1 MAISQ
6 TAVVVDIKD
15 EKTRRQIE
23 ADYEAT
29 IKAFAKTLEFK
40 TATLQLEFARNC
52 ENAVH
57 VRDTHLSWIYDE
69 GQG

>member
-1 MAISQ
+1 MG
-6 TAVVVDIKD
+6 AVVALKE
-15 EKTRRQIE
+15 EKTRRQIL

-29 IKAFAKTLEFK
+29 IKAFARTLAYKTVTLE
-40 TATLQLEFARNC
+40 LEFAKNC
-52 ENAVH
+52 EKAVH

>member
-1 MAISQ
+1 MG
-6 TAVVVDIKD
+6 AVVALKE

-40 TATLQLEFARNC
+40 TKTLQIEFAQNC
-52 ENAVH
+52 EKAIH
-57 VRDTHLSWIYDE
+57 VRDTHLAWIYDE